1 MLSKRSILTQQVFPY
16 ILGTYI
22 QLPRKRPAGRPSS
35 AVQGV
40 FQAVKNRKQR
50 QKTAPWRAPCA
61 RRKLFMPMQDTEDQ
75 KLKAEIDEIMQRVDR
90 ILAKLDSEDPGKPSK
105 GDASAE

>member
-1 MLSKRSILTQQVFPY
+1 
-16 ILGTYI
+16 
-22 QLPRKRPAGRPSS
+22 
-35 AVQGV
+35 
-40 FQAVKNRKQR
+40 
-50 QKTAPWRAPCA
+50 
-61 RRKLFMPMQDTEDQ
+61 MPMQDTEDQ